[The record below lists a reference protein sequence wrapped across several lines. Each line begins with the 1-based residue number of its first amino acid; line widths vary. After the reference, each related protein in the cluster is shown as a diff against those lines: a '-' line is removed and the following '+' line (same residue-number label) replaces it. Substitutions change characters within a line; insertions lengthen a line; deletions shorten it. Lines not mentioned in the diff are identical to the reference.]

1 MNIELLHSVSI
12 RGRYFYGY
20 CCLLNTIQKY
30 KLEPIYK
37 PLDIILKSFVETD
50 QLDDWQGRV
59 DEFMP
64 SRILEVDFPLI
75 HCVASTDKKSN
86 GLIKYYSEQPFVVLN
101 IIEELIWLGISNL
114 YGGFDSK
121 HTFPYIKQ
129 IVKYLEEENIDLPNE
144 GILKIFPVSE
154 DRGWGERIDIDS
166 LLIAYGYIV

>member
-1 MNIELLHSVSI
+1 MNIELFHSVSI
-12 RGRYFYGY
+12 KGRYFYGY

-30 KLEPIYK
+30 KLEQIYK
-37 PLDIILKSFVETD
+37 PLDTILQNFVETD
-50 QLDDWQGRV
+50 QLDDWQERV

-64 SRILEVDFPLI
+64 SRILEVDFPLS
-75 HCVASTDKKSN
+75 HCVASMDKISN

-121 HTFPYIKQ
+121 HTFPYIIQ

-144 GILKIFPVSE
+144 SILSRFPVSE
-154 DRGWGERIDIDS
+154 DRGWGQRIDIHS
-166 LLIAYGYIV
+166 VLIAHGYFK